1 MSMIAKEVMNVAD
14 GMDKAVVEET
24 MAGVQD
30 GTLMGVI
37 ISPIL
42 DLEEARTSQ
51 CAIGVERVTIGLR
64 HVELPII

>member
-1 MSMIAKEVMNVAD
+1 MIAKEVINVSD

-30 GTLMGVI
+30 GTLMDVTI
-37 ISPIL
+37 NPIL
-42 DLEEARTSQ
+42 DLEEARPSQ
-51 CAIGVERVTIGLR
+51 YAIGVERVTIGLR